1 MKYLTARN
9 IPAARHYPAAVHHQ
23 PAYAALAQRSPS
35 LANTDELVPEI
46 LSLPL
51 HPYLAE
57 DELEYTVAMI
67 RQFFA

>member
-1 MKYLTARN
+1 
-9 IPAARHYPAAVHHQ
+9 
-23 PAYAALAQRSPS
+23 
-35 LANTDELVPEI
+35 

-57 DELEYTVAMI
+57 DEVEYTVDVI

>member
-1 MKYLTARN
+1 L
-9 IPAARHYPAAVHHQ
+9 HYPAAVHHQ
-23 PAYAALAQRSPS
+23 PAYAALAKRSPP
-35 LANTDELVPEI
+35 LANTDALVPEI

-57 DELEYTVAMI
+57 DEVEYTVDVI